1 MRAFASTKTVPGVTP
16 SSSAITVALDI
27 SFLELMA
34 RSGEGHPLRAGIAEA
49 HQVAPS
55 IVFEPIVQLL
65 ELNAATSRYAAH
77 EPHRQ
82 CRPSSRTATRGRHKW
97 RTNESAKHL
106 APIGRAARFHFR

>member
-65 ELNAATSRYAAH
+65 ELNAVTSRSANSDLADSSK
-77 EPHRQ
+77 
-82 CRPSSRTATRGRHKW
+82 PSLARFCTSPRLL
-97 RTNESAKHL
+97 SASF
-106 APIGRAARFHFR
+106 RAAGLAGSFTRSQMM